1 MKEAEQTIRL
11 GDYQIDFAEG
21 GLKVINTHNKNGIAI
36 VPSSGSG
43 HVEDINSTD
52 RNNTLTPCRLC
63 NGRGK
68 LMARVTVDWL
78 ANDETLI
85 V

>member
-1 MKEAEQTIRL
+1 MSKHKHIVIVEVAPPETV
-11 GDYQIDFAEG
+11 G
-21 GLKVINTHNKNGIAI
+21 GQQNGEAI
-36 VPSSGSG
+36 VIHGFRCPICVGSG
-43 HVEDINSTD
+43 HVEDPNSTD

-78 ANDETLI
+78 ANDETVI

>member
-1 MKEAEQTIRL
+1 MSKHKHI
-11 GDYQIDFAEG
+11 
-21 GLKVINTHNKNGIAI
+21 VIVEVTPPGTTNGQQNGEAI
-36 VPSSGSG
+36 VIHGFRCPVCGGTG
-43 HVEDINSTD
+43 HIHDLNSTD
-52 RNNTLTPCRLC
+52 RNNTLTPCRPC

-78 ANDETLI
+78 ANDETVI

>member
-1 MKEAEQTIRL
+1 MSKHKHI
-11 GDYQIDFAEG
+11 
-21 GLKVINTHNKNGIAI
+21 VIVEVTPPATANGQRADEAI
-36 VPSSGSG
+36 VIHGFRCPVCAGSG
-43 HVEDINSTD
+43 HVENPNSTD
-52 RNNTLTPCRLC
+52 RNNTRTPCRPC

-78 ANDETLI
+78 PNDETVI